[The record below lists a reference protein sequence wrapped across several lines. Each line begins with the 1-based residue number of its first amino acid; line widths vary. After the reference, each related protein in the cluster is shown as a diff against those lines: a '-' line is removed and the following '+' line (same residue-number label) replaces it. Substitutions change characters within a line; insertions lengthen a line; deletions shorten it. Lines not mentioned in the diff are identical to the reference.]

1 MRGRLPFM
9 SGPSHYRK
17 RSPHPPQCAHW
28 GTFPPGGR
36 LAGGHMGPPLRI
48 PSRFGGGGKPPPYKV
63 FTTEAFALPS
73 QAQPWNCNRRNF
85 PSGQGPVARRE
96 FRPAT
101 QILRAGNFAK
111 SSRYASPVMGSGAD
125 SPCQGEMSRSD
136 RGGRVGEYE
145 RVSAHLSRPWER
157 FAFFFAMEKEGH
169 RPQAAKLPHT

>member
-1 MRGRLPFM
+1 MQWAYMSLLLGEGAERSEADEGKTAVYVGPLTLPEAF
-9 SGPSHYRK
+9 PSSAPVCALGHL
-17 RSPHPPQCAHW
+17 PPR
-28 GTFPPGGR
+28 GGR

-111 SSRYASPVMGSGAD
+111 SSRYASPVMGSG
-125 SPCQGEMSRSD
+125 
-136 RGGRVGEYE
+136 E
-145 RVSAHLSRPWER
+145 RRI
-157 FAFFFAMEKEGH
+157 
-169 RPQAAKLPHT
+169 